1 MVNSNSMQAAHP
13 TSPGQAAALAALR
26 AAQPFLWTSGTRGAP
41 APAGAFDARLTAAAA
56 ARLKRCQPLVARLFP
71 ELAGD
76 GRIRS
81 ALRRAPRM
89 QEAMDVT
96 QGKVW
101 IKCDHALPVAGS
113 IKARGGFHEV
123 LEHAEAVAAASGL
136 YFDALDASPARA
148 LFAQHEIAVGSTG
161 NLGLAIGTMAA
172 ALGFRAVVHM
182 SSDAK
187 EWKKARLRARGATVV
202 EHSGDYADAV
212 AAGRAHAQSQPN
224 CHFVDDENSASLFA
238 GYSTAAAELKEQLVA
253 EGVVVDAQHPLFVY
267 VPCGVGGA
275 PGGIAHGLAGVF
287 GPHAHCFFVEPVRSP
302 CVLIDLLTGRD
313 DSVYDYG
320 LDNRTE
326 ADGLA
331 VPRASRF
338 AVDSVRHIVAG
349 VCTVRDED
357 LLRDLY
363 LLEQTE
369 GMRVEPS
376 AAAGFA
382 AFRAVC
388 NSQQAEGY
396 VAQHGLVGHMDKAT
410 HVVWTTGGLLLPE
423 ADFWANHARGA
434 AMGPLNGCLERG

>member
-1 MVNSNSMQAAHP
+1 MRGTP
-13 TSPGQAAALAALR
+13 ALAN
-26 AAQPFLWTSGTRGAP
+26 G
-41 APAGAFDARLTAAAA
+41 FDKRLTAAAM
-56 ARLKRCQPLVARLFP
+56 ARLQRFQPLVARLFP
-71 ELAGD
+71 ELASD
-76 GRIRS
+76 GGRVRS
-81 ALRRAPRM
+81 ELKQAPHM
-89 QEAMDVT
+89 QKTMDVK

-113 IKARGGFHEV
+113 VKARGGFHEV
-123 LEHAEAVAAASGL
+123 FEYAESIAAAAGISLHDRVEG
-136 YFDALDASPARA
+136 LDAPEVRA
-148 LFAQHEIAVGSTG
+148 LFARHEIAVGSTG

-212 AAGRAHAQSQPN
+212 AAGRQQAQGQLN

-238 GYSTAAAELKEQLVA
+238 GYSTAGAELQEQLMTA
-253 EGVVVDAQHPLFVY
+253 GVVVDASHPLFVY
-267 VPCGVGGA
+267 IPCGVGGA
-275 PGGIAHGLAGVF
+275 PGGIAHGLADIF
-287 GPHAHCFFVEPVRSP
+287 GPFVHCFFVEPVSSP
-302 CVLIDLLTGRD
+302 CVLIDLATGRT

-338 AVDSVRHIVAG
+338 AMDSVRHLVAG
-349 VCTVRDED
+349 ACTVRDED

-369 GMRVEPS
+369 KIRVEPS

-382 AFRAVC
+382 AVRALC
-388 NSQQAEGY
+388 NSEQATSY
-396 VAQHGLVGHMDKAT
+396 LSRHGLTGHMQQAT
-410 HVVWTTGGLLLPE
+410 HVVWSTGGLLLPE
-423 ADFWANHARGA
+423 ADFRAYHDRGSALAAPCSMLVTSNHQA
-434 AMGPLNGCLERG
+434 ALAS